1 MRVVL
6 LSPEYGPA
14 PARGGIG
21 TNTETLGR
29 ALAGRG
35 HEVHIITRGEG
46 TVTYEE
52 DGVTIERLRH
62 RWVPSPKAQLV
73 TDRFT
78 IQAAVRRAR
87 PDIVHSAEWNAEAW
101 WIARFSNV
109 PLISRLATPTYLVEE
124 LNHGSVQSDTAL
136 LRAMERDQVR
146 RSDAIYAPTAAI
158 ADRVSE
164 DWGLARGA
172 IRVIP
177 NSIDVARVAGMA
189 SGPCP
194 RELPANYAVFIGR
207 LERRKGL
214 EVLGPALAESL
225 REVPDLHAVLIGRDP
240 GAEEGA
246 LMRRFREATSEV
258 ADRIHILGE
267 LPQSEAFPIVARASF
282 AVLPSLWEAFG
293 YVCVEAMAAGTPVI
307 ASRVGGFA
315 EIVSEGSGWLV
326 RPGDA
331 DELAARIAAVAQDTD
346 GIERAALASRRR
358 ARDFDV
364 AEITRRVESLLE
376 DAVESKAGFAPDVY
390 ERGYGR
396 YFKADDQ
403 GDPFHSLYEAKARSV
418 VTALARRRP
427 QLILDVG
434 GGYGRIASRIDGSH
448 QVLLCDISREML
460 ALARERTDHLV
471 LVQGDAR
478 SLPFPDEAF
487 DTVIALDLL
496 VHLREWATGL
506 AELARVVRPRGQL
519 IFDTTNASPWWVL
532 RYPSYAGFRPKRL
545 LLTMLS
551 GGVLPEWRGT
561 VTHQRV
567 DDVPRA
573 ADAAGLV
580 LDDLRSFG
588 PALCPKWHLWFATRR
603 DRS

>member
-29 ALAGRG
+29 ALAARG
-35 HEVHIITRGEG
+35 HKVHIITRGEDAI
-46 TVTYEE
+46 TSQE
-52 DGVTIERLRH
+52 DGVTVERIRH

-73 TDRFT
+73 KDRLT

-87 PDIVHSAEWNAEAW
+87 PDVVHSAEWNAEGW
-101 WIARFSNV
+101 WTVRSSKLPVIT
-109 PLISRLATPTYLVEE
+109 RLATPTYLVEE
-124 LNHGSVQSDTAL
+124 LNYGAAQAQSAL
-136 LRAMERDQVR
+136 LRHMEWDQTR

-158 ADRVSE
+158 ADRVGR
-164 DWGLARGA
+164 DWGLARTA

-177 NSIDVARVAGMA
+177 NSIEVARVAAMA
-189 SGPCP
+189 SQPLA
-194 RELPANYAVFIGR
+194 RDVPANYLVFLGR

-214 EVLGPALAESL
+214 EVLGAALAESL
-225 REVPDLHAVLIGRDP
+225 IEVPDLHAVLIGRDP
-240 GAEEGA
+240 GAEDGA
-246 LMRRFREATSEV
+246 LMRRFHEATHSV

-267 LPQSEAFPIVARASF
+267 LPQSEAFPIVAGASF

-315 EIVSEGSGWLV
+315 EIVQERSGWLV
-326 RPGDA
+326 QPGDA
-331 DELAARIAAVAQDTD
+331 GELAHRIAAVANDE
-346 GIERAALASRRR
+346 GGLERAAHASRRR
-358 ARDFDV
+358 AQDFDV
-364 AEITRRVESLLE
+364 GEIASRVESLLE
-376 DAVESKAGFAPDVY
+376 EVVASKSGFTQSVY
-390 ERGYGR
+390 AAGYGR

-418 VTALARRRP
+418 VSAVGRRP
-427 QLILDVG
+427 SERVLDVG
-434 GGYGRIASRIDGSH
+434 GGYGRIASRLDES
-448 QVLLCDISREML
+448 QVFLCDISRDML
-460 ALARERTDHLV
+460 TLARARAGHLT

-478 SLPFPDEAF
+478 ALPFPDAAF

-496 VHLREWATGL
+496 VHLRDWPTGL
-506 AELARVVRPRGQL
+506 AELARVVRPAGRL
-519 IFDTTNASPWWVL
+519 IFDTTNARPWWVL
-532 RYPSYAGFRPKRL
+532 RYPSYPGFRPKRV
-545 LLTMLS
+545 LLTMLA

-561 VTHQRV
+561 VTHQHV
-567 DDVPRA
+567 DEVPPA

-580 LDDLRSFG
+580 LDDLHSFG
-588 PALCPKWHLWFATRR
+588 PRLCPKWHLWLATKR
-603 DRS
+603 DSA